1 MKNKLAAILIFSC
14 ILAIFNQ
21 TKAQQSSVSF
31 NKQGVTLIFKI
42 ESSSL
47 DAKKQ
52 SFGSVYFT
60 GYDENEKQSR
70 VHRILTDRES
80 GTYFGYDLIVESA
93 DAPGKFKISFKPLSI
108 DPSVHLI
115 KLNDLKAGS
124 LPKYPEAMTVED
136 GDTIALDILYNPQT
150 RVKIA
155 DLIKVTTKKP
165 QSSDFSLF
173 TTTASGGSFN
183 SKPGFENFE
192 TTSGSGSNKSL
203 LSKKPSRDFT
213 LNDVKLRLTSPK
225 LLAGGAISSLLGS
238 QWEGIIEGSIIHIY
252 IPGKGRF
259 IFSLFP
265 QNGFNFQKKAIIED
279 NKIVF
284 QSNDERYELI
294 SAAPIVNGSGG
305 SWNLWTLNDF
315 SYRPDLIF
323 SAEAAGYIEYGASN
337 EVESVLKQEWRKSRL
352 HPVRPLKEKAE
363 IYQKWLDDVRYIIGD
378 AEKQTFS
385 QLKTDEDREQFIGS
399 FWQRRDATPETTENE
414 FRREYYER
422 IVYANEN
429 LSLGKNAGSLSDR
442 GRIYITHGKPDE
454 IQKTA
459 TGEIWI
465 YKNLPGREKDVKFEF
480 VDAEGK
486 GEFRLRQ

>member
-1 MKNKLAAILIFSC
+1 MKNKLSAILIFSC

-21 TKAQQSSVSF
+21 AKAQQSSVSF
-31 NKQGVTLIFKI
+31 NKQGVSLIFKI
-42 ESSSL
+42 ESSSP

-108 DPSVHLI
+108 DPPVHLI

-150 RVKIA
+150 KVKIA

-173 TTTASGGSFN
+173 TTTASGGGFN
-183 SKPGFENFE
+183 SKPGFENFG
-192 TTSGSGSNKSL
+192 TSSGSGSNEGL
-203 LSKKPSRDFT
+203 FSKKSSRDFS
-213 LNDVKLRLTSPK
+213 LDDVKLRLTSPK
-225 LLAGGAISSLLGS
+225 LLVGGTVSTIQGS
-238 QWEGIIEGSIIHIY
+238 EWSGVIEGSVIFLY

-259 IFSLFP
+259 IFSIFP
-265 QNGFNFQKKAIIED
+265 RDDFNFRKDAALEN
-279 NKIVF
+279 NKIIF
-284 QSNDERYELI
+284 QSNNERYEI
-294 SAAPIVNGSGG
+294 VSEAPIISSGG
-305 SWNLWTLNDF
+305 DWNLWILNDPN
-315 SYRPDLIF
+315 YKPDLTF
-323 SAEAAGYIEYGASN
+323 GSVSADHLQYGASN
-337 EVESVLKQEWRKSRL
+337 QVDYLLTRKRRTNPSNTNERDA
-352 HPVRPLKEKAE
+352 KGF
-363 IYQKWLDDVRYIIGD
+363 YQKWINDDVHYLITEK
-378 AEKQTFS
+378 EKQGFTE
-385 QLKTDEDREQFIGS
+385 LKTNEEFEQFIHE
-399 FWQRRDATPETTENE
+399 FWKRRDATPETTENE

-422 IVYANEN
+422 IAYANQN
-429 LSLGKNAGSLSDR
+429 FAFGKTAGLLSDR

-454 IQKTA
+454 IKKTA
-459 TGEIWI
+459 KGEIWI
-465 YKNLPGREKDVKFEF
+465 YKNLPGRAEGDKFEF
-480 VDAEGK
+480 ADAEGK